1 MDVDIIIGETAKDAA
16 AEAARAAADEAAKG
30 VHEETAKGSAGGGKK
45 TDDHTDSIPSTGA
58 LGATPIPE
66 PPVAAP
72 TEGETFDE
80 EVIAAAGLKIVDEL
94 RASSSGSKEDQLLQA
109 MSDNFQKLQAL
120 HRTRKEKLDSRATVV
135 EAAEVDFQKR
145 VEQTQVW
152 FAEAW
157 QELRT
162 GPEQLSQSWDE
173 LLLKQSDIEK
183 AQEEAAQQAAAED
196 ARLRERCVGL
206 DAHEEDLA
214 AREEAL
220 AAKLR
225 GKDQEIE
232 NLVMQRTQ
240 ELEQEHKKTLEALVL
255 DHTGKLKETINAAEA
270 AEAAKNE
277 LAGKVKK
284 LEADLEDHGKEI
296 LMLKGDREKTLYDLA
311 EMQTT
316 ISEKTKK
323 TLLRQ

>member
-1 MDVDIIIGETAKDAA
+1 
-16 AEAARAAADEAAKG
+16 
-30 VHEETAKGSAGGGKK
+30 
-45 TDDHTDSIPSTGA
+45 
-58 LGATPIPE
+58 
-66 PPVAAP
+66 
-72 TEGETFDE
+72 
-80 EVIAAAGLKIVDEL
+80 
-94 RASSSGSKEDQLLQA
+94 
-109 MSDNFQKLQAL
+109 MSDNFQKLHVL
-120 HRTRKEKLDSRATVV
+120 HRTRKEKLDSRAAVV
-135 EAAEVDFQKR
+135 EAAKADLQKC
-145 VEQTQVW
+145 VEQMQVW

-157 QELRT
+157 QELKMGR
-162 GPEQLSQSWDE
+162 EQLSQSWDE

-255 DHTGKLKETINAAEA
+255 DHTDKLKKAINGA
-270 AEAAKNE
+270 
-277 LAGKVKK
+277 
-284 LEADLEDHGKEI
+284 
-296 LMLKGDREKTLYDLA
+296 
-311 EMQTT
+311 
-316 ISEKTKK
+316 
-323 TLLRQ
+323 